1 MKMINVR
8 PIAHVQSPFKEK
20 FGIPRQAGLAPSVPA
35 ILVFEKEY
43 SDLDAF
49 RELENFSHLWVTFY
63 FHKFSNNRFQSVV
76 RPPRLGGNEKI
87 GVFATRSPNRPNG
100 LGLSKVKIQ
109 NIEKIGNKVHLHV
122 LGLDVLD
129 GTPILDIR
137 PYIEEDSEQRAS
149 FGWTQRQIKNE
160 CYDVSFS
167 EDALL
172 EIEASN
178 IPNLKNQIIEVLRLD
193 PTPQYKQANSECF
206 GMNFYHFNIKWIKT
220 AHNVHVTQL
229 KIR

>member
-1 MKMINVR
+1 MINVKA
-8 PIAHVQSPFKEK
+8 IAYVQSPFKEK
-20 FGIPRQAGLAPSVPA
+20 FGIPRQAGLTPSVPA
-35 ILVFEKEY
+35 ILIFEKEY

-49 RELENFSHLWVTFY
+49 RELEGFSHIWVTFY
-63 FHKFSNNRFQSVV
+63 FHKFNYDHFQSVV

-87 GVFATRSPNRPNG
+87 GVFATRSPNRPNA

-109 NIEKIGNKVHLHV
+109 KIEKSGNKVHLHV
-122 LGLDVLD
+122 FGLDALD

-137 PYIEEDSEQRAS
+137 PFIEEDSEHSAS
-149 FGWTQRQIKNE
+149 FGWTKRQIKNE

-167 EDALL
+167 QDALL

-193 PTPQYKQANSECF
+193 PSPQYKETPSESF

-220 AHNVHVTQL
+220 AHNIHVTQL
-229 KIR
+229 EIR